1 MNIHFGTDGIRGKFN
16 EDLTI
21 DIAYKCG
28 NSLNGNLIIGRDT
41 RQSGIE
47 IIKAFTTG
55 ALDAGCN
62 VTEVGI
68 CTTPCVAFLTLNKN
82 FDYGVMITASHNPA
96 EYNGIKIF
104 SGKGLKLSQDTEQR
118 IEKHINSN
126 QTKENNKGIYK
137 KSPELLKEYINF
149 IKSQAKVKFNNI
161 KVVLDCANGASYDI
175 APMVFKSLGANV
187 IAMACEPNGTNINQ
201 NCGSLYPDNLVD
213 AVLKNK
219 ANFGFAFDGDADRIL
234 AVDEEGNILDGDKLM
249 YVFARYYLTEGK
261 LTNKQVVGTVMSNL
275 GVEKA
280 LNKLGISLI
289 RTNVG
294 DKYVSEELA
303 KNQLLIGAEQSGHII
318 LNNIFPTG
326 DGVLNA
332 IQIVNACVQLNKK
345 LSQFI
350 DFEPCKQ
357 KTINVFVKDK
367 DLLMKNPELINEVSI
382 KNNQIAGYGRIL
394 VRKSGTE
401 PCIRV
406 MVESVSQD
414 ICDKYSQELTDFIK
428 GLNFNIK

>member
-1 MNIHFGTDGIRGKFN
+1 MSIHFGTDGIRGKFG

-47 IIKAFTTG
+47 IVKAFTKG

-62 VTEVGI
+62 VTEIGV
-68 CTTPCVAFLTLNKN
+68 CTTPCVAYLTLNKN
-82 FDYGVMITASHNPA
+82 FDYGIMITASHNPA

-104 SGKGLKLSQDTEQR
+104 SGKGLKLSQD
-118 IEKHINSN
+118 IEKSIENHINN
-126 QTKENNKGIYK
+126 AQVNLYNTGIYNK
-137 KSPELLKEYINF
+137 APTLLDEYVNF
-149 IKSQAKVKFNNI
+149 IKSTAKTNFNNI

-175 APMVFKSLGANV
+175 APKVFKSLGAEV
-187 IAMACEPNGTNINQ
+187 VAISCTPDGTNINL
-201 NCGSLYPDNLVD
+201 NCGSLHPDNLVD

-249 YVFARYYLTEGK
+249 YFFAKYYLAEGK

-280 LNKLGISLI
+280 LNNMGISLV

-294 DKYVSEELA
+294 DKYVSEALI
-303 KNQLLIGAEQSGHII
+303 NNNLLIGAEQSGHII
-318 LNNIFPTG
+318 LYDIFPTG

-332 IQIVNACVQLNKK
+332 IQVVNACVQSNKK

-350 DFEPCKQ
+350 DYKPYKQ
-357 KTINVFVKDK
+357 TTINVFVKDK
-367 DLLMKNPELINEVSI
+367 DAIMQKTELTKQVSTQ
-382 KNNQIAGYGRIL
+382 NNKIAGQGRIL

-406 MVESVSQD
+406 MVESASQD
-414 ICDKYSQELTDFIK
+414 ICNKYSQELVEFIK
-428 GLNFNIK
+428 DLDC

>member
-1 MNIHFGTDGIRGKFN
+1 MSIHFGTDGIRGKFG

-41 RQSGIE
+41 RQSGIK
-47 IIKAFTTG
+47 IVKAFTKG

-62 VTEVGI
+62 VTEIGV
-68 CTTPCVAFLTLNKN
+68 CTTPCVAYLTLNKS
-82 FDYGVMITASHNPA
+82 FDYGIMITASHNPA

-104 SGKGLKLSQDTEQR
+104 SGKGLKLSQD
-118 IEKHINSN
+118 IEKSIENHINN
-126 QTKENNKGIYK
+126 AQVNLYNTGIYNK
-137 KSPELLKEYINF
+137 APTLLDEYVNF
-149 IKSQAKVKFNNI
+149 IKSTAKTNFNNI

-175 APMVFKSLGANV
+175 APKVFKSLGAEV
-187 IAMACEPNGTNINQ
+187 VAISCTPDGTNINL
-201 NCGSLYPDNLVD
+201 NCGSLHPDNLVD

-249 YVFARYYLTEGK
+249 YFFAKYYLAEGK

-280 LNKLGISLI
+280 LNNIGISLV

-294 DKYVSEELA
+294 DKYVSEALI
-303 KNQLLIGAEQSGHII
+303 NNNLLIGAEQSGHII
-318 LNNIFPTG
+318 LYDIFPTG

-332 IQIVNACVQLNKK
+332 IQVVNACVQSNKK

-350 DFEPCKQ
+350 DYKPYKQ
-357 KTINVFVKDK
+357 TTINVFFYFKDAIMQK
-367 DLLMKNPELINEVSI
+367 TELTKQVSMQ
-382 KNNQIAGYGRIL
+382 NNKIAGQGRIL

-406 MVESVSQD
+406 MVESASQD
-414 ICDKYSQELTDFIK
+414 ICNKYSQELVEFIK
-428 GLNFNIK
+428 DLDY

>member
-1 MNIHFGTDGIRGKFN
+1 MSIHFGTDGIRGKFG

-47 IIKAFTTG
+47 IVKAFTKG

-62 VTEVGI
+62 VTEIGV
-68 CTTPCVAFLTLNKN
+68 CTTPCVAYLTLNKS
-82 FDYGVMITASHNPA
+82 FDYGIMITASHNPA

-104 SGKGLKLSQDTEQR
+104 SGKGLKLSQD
-118 IEKHINSN
+118 IEKSIENHINN
-126 QTKENNKGIYK
+126 AQVNLYNTGIYNK
-137 KSPELLKEYINF
+137 APTLLDEYVNF
-149 IKSQAKVKFNNI
+149 IKSTAKTNFNNI

-175 APMVFKSLGANV
+175 APKVFKSLGAEV
-187 IAMACEPNGTNINQ
+187 VAISCTPDGTNINL
-201 NCGSLYPDNLVD
+201 NCGSLHPDNLVD

-249 YVFARYYLTEGK
+249 YFFAKYYLAEGK

-280 LNKLGISLI
+280 LNNIGISLV

-294 DKYVSEELA
+294 DKYVSEALI
-303 KNQLLIGAEQSGHII
+303 NNNLLIGAEQSGHII
-318 LNNIFPTG
+318 LYDIFPTG

-332 IQIVNACVQLNKK
+332 IQVVNACVQSNKK

-350 DFEPCKQ
+350 DYKPYKQ
-357 KTINVFVKDK
+357 TTINVFVKDK
-367 DLLMKNPELINEVSI
+367 DAIMQKTELTKQVSMQ
-382 KNNQIAGYGRIL
+382 NNKIAGQGRIL

-406 MVESVSQD
+406 MVESASQD
-414 ICDKYSQELTDFIK
+414 ICNKYSQELVEFIK
-428 GLNFNIK
+428 DLDY

>member
-1 MNIHFGTDGIRGKFN
+1 MSIHFGTDGIRGKFG

-47 IIKAFTTG
+47 IVKAFTKG

-62 VTEVGI
+62 VTEIGV
-68 CTTPCVAFLTLNKN
+68 CTTPCVAYLTLNKS
-82 FDYGVMITASHNPA
+82 FDYGIMITASHNPA

-104 SGKGLKLSQDTEQR
+104 SGKGLKLSQD
-118 IEKHINSN
+118 IEKSIENHINN
-126 QTKENNKGIYK
+126 AQVNLYNTGIYNK
-137 KSPELLKEYINF
+137 APTLLDEYVNF
-149 IKSQAKVKFNNI
+149 IKSTAKTNFNNI

-175 APMVFKSLGANV
+175 APKVFKSLGAEV
-187 IAMACEPNGTNINQ
+187 VAISCTPDGTNINL
-201 NCGSLYPDNLVD
+201 NCGSLHPDNLVD

-249 YVFARYYLTEGK
+249 YFFAKYYLAEGK

-280 LNKLGISLI
+280 LNNIGISLV

-294 DKYVSEELA
+294 DKYVSEALI
-303 KNQLLIGAEQSGHII
+303 NNNLLIGAEQSGHII
-318 LNNIFPTG
+318 LYDIFPTG

-332 IQIVNACVQLNKK
+332 IQVVNACVQSNKK

-350 DFEPCKQ
+350 DYKPYKQ
-357 KTINVFVKDK
+357 TTINVFVKDK
-367 DLLMKNPELINEVSI
+367 DAIMQKTELTKQVSMQ
-382 KNNQIAGYGRIL
+382 NNKIAGQGRIL

-406 MVESVSQD
+406 MVESASQD
-414 ICDKYSQELTDFIK
+414 ICNKYSQELVEFIK
-428 GLNFNIK
+428 DLDC

>member
-1 MNIHFGTDGIRGKFN
+1 MSIHFGTDGIRGKFG

-47 IIKAFTTG
+47 IVKAFTKG

-62 VTEVGI
+62 VTEIGV
-68 CTTPCVAFLTLNKN
+68 CTTPCVAYLTLNKS
-82 FDYGVMITASHNPA
+82 FDYGIMITASHNPA

-104 SGKGLKLSQDTEQR
+104 SGKGLKLSQD
-118 IEKHINSN
+118 IEKSIENHINN
-126 QTKENNKGIYK
+126 AQVNLYNTGIYNK
-137 KSPELLKEYINF
+137 APTLLDEYVNF
-149 IKSQAKVKFNNI
+149 IKSTAKTNFNNI

-175 APMVFKSLGANV
+175 APKVFKSLGAEV
-187 IAMACEPNGTNINQ
+187 VAISCTPDGTNINL
-201 NCGSLYPDNLVD
+201 NCGSLHPDNLVD

-249 YVFARYYLTEGK
+249 YFFAKYYLAEGK

-280 LNKLGISLI
+280 LNNIGISLV

-294 DKYVSEELA
+294 DKYVSEALI
-303 KNQLLIGAEQSGHII
+303 NNNLLIGAEQSGHII
-318 LNNIFPTG
+318 LYDIFPTG

-332 IQIVNACVQLNKK
+332 IQVVNACVQSNKK

-350 DFEPCKQ
+350 DYKPYKQ
-357 KTINVFVKDK
+357 TTINVFVKDK
-367 DLLMKNPELINEVSI
+367 DAIMQKTELTKQVSMQ
-382 KNNQIAGYGRIL
+382 NNKIAGQGRIL

-406 MVESVSQD
+406 MVESASQD
-414 ICDKYSQELTDFIK
+414 ICNKYSQGLVEFIK
-428 GLNFNIK
+428 DLDC

>member
-1 MNIHFGTDGIRGKFN
+1 MSIHFGTDGIRGKFG

-47 IIKAFTTG
+47 IVKAFTKG

-62 VTEVGI
+62 VTEIGV
-68 CTTPCVAFLTLNKN
+68 CTTPCVAYLTLNKS
-82 FDYGVMITASHNPA
+82 FDYGIMITASHNPA

-104 SGKGLKLSQDTEQR
+104 SGKGLKLSQD
-118 IEKHINSN
+118 IEKSIENHINN
-126 QTKENNKGIYK
+126 AQVNLYNTGIYNK
-137 KSPELLKEYINF
+137 APTLLDEYVNF
-149 IKSQAKVKFNNI
+149 IKSTAKTNFNNI

-175 APMVFKSLGANV
+175 APKVFKSLGAEV
-187 IAMACEPNGTNINQ
+187 VAISCTPDGTNINL
-201 NCGSLYPDNLVD
+201 NCGSLHPDNLVD

-249 YVFARYYLTEGK
+249 YFFAKYYLAEGK

-280 LNKLGISLI
+280 LNNIGISLV

-294 DKYVSEELA
+294 DKYVSEALI
-303 KNQLLIGAEQSGHII
+303 NNNLLIGAEQSGHII
-318 LNNIFPTG
+318 LYDIFPTG

-332 IQIVNACVQLNKK
+332 IQVVNACVQSNKK

-350 DFEPCKQ
+350 DYKPYKQ
-357 KTINVFVKDK
+357 TTINVFVKDK
-367 DLLMKNPELINEVSI
+367 DAIMQKTELTKQVSMQ
-382 KNNQIAGYGRIL
+382 NNKIAGQGRIL

-414 ICDKYSQELTDFIK
+414 VCNKYSQELVEFIK
-428 GLNFNIK
+428 DLDC

>member
-1 MNIHFGTDGIRGKFN
+1 MSIHFGTDGIRGKFG

-47 IIKAFTTG
+47 IVKAFTKG

-62 VTEVGI
+62 VTEIGV
-68 CTTPCVAFLTLNKN
+68 CTTPCVAYLTLNKN
-82 FDYGVMITASHNPA
+82 FDYGIMMTASHNPA

-104 SGKGLKLSQDTEQR
+104 SGKGLKLSQD
-118 IEKHINSN
+118 IEKSIENHINN
-126 QTKENNKGIYK
+126 AQVNLYNTGIYNK
-137 KSPELLKEYINF
+137 APTLLDEYVNF
-149 IKSQAKVKFNNI
+149 IKSTAKTNFNNI

-175 APMVFKSLGANV
+175 APKVFKSLGAEV
-187 IAMACEPNGTNINQ
+187 VAISCTPDGTNINL
-201 NCGSLYPDNLVD
+201 NCGSLHPDNLVD

-249 YVFARYYLTEGK
+249 YFFAKYYLAEGK

-280 LNKLGISLI
+280 LNNIGISLV

-294 DKYVSEELA
+294 DKYVSEALI
-303 KNQLLIGAEQSGHII
+303 NNNLLIGAEQSGHII
-318 LNNIFPTG
+318 LYDIFPTG

-332 IQIVNACVQLNKK
+332 IQVVNACVQSNKK

-350 DFEPCKQ
+350 DYKPYKQ
-357 KTINVFVKDK
+357 TTINVFVKDK
-367 DLLMKNPELINEVSI
+367 DAIMQKTELTKQVSMQ
-382 KNNQIAGYGRIL
+382 NNKIAGQGRIL

-406 MVESVSQD
+406 MVESASQD
-414 ICDKYSQELTDFIK
+414 ICNKYSQGLVEFIK
-428 GLNFNIK
+428 DLDC

>member
-1 MNIHFGTDGIRGKFN
+1 MSIHFGTDGIRGKFG

-47 IIKAFTTG
+47 IVKAFTKG

-62 VTEVGI
+62 VTEIGV
-68 CTTPCVAFLTLNKN
+68 CTTPCVAYLTLNKN
-82 FDYGVMITASHNPA
+82 FDYGIMITASHNPA

-104 SGKGLKLSQDTEQR
+104 SGKGLKLSQD
-118 IEKHINSN
+118 IEKSIENHINN
-126 QTKENNKGIYK
+126 AQVNLYNTGIYNK
-137 KSPELLKEYINF
+137 APTLLDEYVNF
-149 IKSQAKVKFNNI
+149 IKSTAKTNFNNI

-175 APMVFKSLGANV
+175 APKVFKSLGAEV
-187 IAMACEPNGTNINQ
+187 VAISCTPDGTNINL
-201 NCGSLYPDNLVD
+201 NCGSLHPDNLVD

-249 YVFARYYLTEGK
+249 YFFAKYYLAEGK

-280 LNKLGISLI
+280 LNNIGISLV

-294 DKYVSEELA
+294 DKYVSEALI
-303 KNQLLIGAEQSGHII
+303 NNNLLIGAEQSGHII
-318 LNNIFPTG
+318 LYDIFPTG

-332 IQIVNACVQLNKK
+332 IQVVNACVQSNKK

-350 DFEPCKQ
+350 DYKPYKQ
-357 KTINVFVKDK
+357 TTINVFVKDK
-367 DLLMKNPELINEVSI
+367 DAIMQKTELTKQVSMQ
-382 KNNQIAGYGRIL
+382 NNKIAGQGRIL

-406 MVESVSQD
+406 MVESASQD
-414 ICDKYSQELTDFIK
+414 ICNKYSQGLVEFIK
-428 GLNFNIK
+428 DLDC

>member
-1 MNIHFGTDGIRGKFN
+1 MSVHFGTDGIRGKFG

-28 NSLNGNLIIGRDT
+28 NSLKGNLIIGRDT
-41 RQSGIE
+41 RQSGVE
-47 IIKAFTTG
+47 IVKAFATG

-62 VTEVGI
+62 VTEIGV
-68 CTTPCVAFLTLNKN
+68 CTTPCIAYLTLNKN
-82 FDYGVMITASHNPA
+82 FDYGIMITASHNPA

-104 SGKGLKLSQDTEQR
+104 SKKGLKLSQD
-118 IEKHINSN
+118 IEKSIENHINN
-126 QTKENNKGIYK
+126 AQVNKCNKGIYNK
-137 KSPELLKEYINF
+137 APTLLYEYVNF
-149 IKSQAKVKFNNI
+149 IKSTAKTDFNNI

-175 APMVFKSLGANV
+175 APKVFKSLGAEV
-187 IAMACEPNGTNINQ
+187 IAISCTPDGTNINL
-201 NCGSLYPDNLVD
+201 NCGSLHPNNLVD

-249 YVFARYYLTEGK
+249 YFFAKHYLKEGK

-280 LNKLGISLI
+280 LNNMEISLI

-294 DKYVSEELA
+294 DKYVSEALL
-303 KNQLLIGAEQSGHII
+303 KKQLLIGAEPSGHII
-318 LNNIFPTG
+318 LYDVFSTG

-332 IQIVNACVQLNKK
+332 VQVVNACVQSNKK

-350 DFEPCKQ
+350 DYKPYKQ
-357 KTINVFVKDK
+357 TTINVFVKNK
-367 DLLMKNPELINEVSI
+367 DAIMQKTELTKQVLVQ
-382 KNNQIAGYGRIL
+382 NNKIAKQGRIL

-406 MVESVSQD
+406 MAESASQD
-414 ICDKYSQELTDFIK
+414 ICDKYCQELAKVIK
-428 GLNFNIK
+428 NLDC